1 MNITIIEEEQNK
13 NFFTNI
19 LGVIGTI
26 MTTSIYT
33 PQIYRSYKK
42 KVVEISWLMLFLEM
56 TSDIIWIL
64 YYYLNEIYYPII
76 LTILNIPSIQ
86 MRYSTERP
94 EVYEVGS
101 SVKFD
106 PTLVDQKFQ
115 DIHLMVDSLKNNKWS
130 HPFGD
135 GTSSKVIVED
145 LIDLST
151 NNKFHMHNKEDYD
164 FDISRSFLQ

>member
-1 MNITIIEEEQNK
+1 
-13 NFFTNI
+13 
-19 LGVIGTI
+19 
-26 MTTSIYT
+26 
-33 PQIYRSYKK
+33 
-42 KVVEISWLMLFLEM
+42 
-56 TSDIIWIL
+56 
-64 YYYLNEIYYPII
+64 
-76 LTILNIPSIQ
+76 

-106 PTLVDQKFQ
+106 PTLEVQKFQ
-115 DIHLMVDSLKNNKWS
+115 DIHLMVDSLNNNKWS

-145 LIDLST
+145 LIDLSK
-151 NNKFHMHNKEDYD
+151 NNKFYMHNKEDYD